1 MKHRGKKP
9 SFGRKTDQRR
19 AFFKALMVALVEKRR
34 IHTTEARAK
43 ALRPMVEKLVTKAKA
58 GTLAKR
64 RELAS
69 ITSPKIAG
77 LLINEI
83 APKYKDRAGGY
94 LRIMKKGTR
103 RSDAAELAII
113 EFV

>member
-1 MKHRGKKP
+1 M
-9 SFGRKTDQRR
+9 
-19 AFFKALMVALVEKRR
+19 EKRR

-43 ALRPMVEKLVTKAKA
+43 ALRPMVEKLVTKAKS

-69 ITSPKIAG
+69 VTSPKIAG
-77 LLINEI
+77 LLISDI

-94 LRIMKKGTR
+94 TRIMKSGIR
-103 RSDAAELAII
+103 RSDAARLAII